1 MAGETVYADLNIGPG
16 KRCGKLQSLPQP
28 GTSGCPRWHR
38 TALWAAWTGNLLLGV
53 GVVAMG
59 CSFLHRQPENP
70 ETCKNGSGNGNV
82 GDGNTNLENITL
94 ELRKGLCLSKL
105 QEGEGC
111 KLCPM
116 GWTLHGTK
124 CYWVAEGVKPW
135 RESRED
141 CVNQGAELLM
151 PGHQAEL
158 GFVKK
163 MVQKPTGYFWI
174 GLSIPSA
181 GKGWT
186 WLNGSPLD
194 QSRFQLSPG
203 NGSRA
208 CGAVREDR
216 ISSESCSSGLPWIC
230 QKEATQ
236 L

>member
-1 MAGETVYADLNIGPG
+1 D
-16 KRCGKLQSLPQP
+16 R
-28 GTSGCPRWHR
+28 GTSAAPP
-38 TALWAAWTGNLLLGV
+38 AL
-53 GVVAMG
+53 
-59 CSFLHRQPENP
+59 SPIQ
-70 ETCKNGSGNGNV
+70 
-82 GDGNTNLENITL
+82 
-94 ELRKGLCLSKL
+94 
-105 QEGEGC
+105 
-111 KLCPM
+111 
-116 GWTLHGTK
+116 
-124 CYWVAEGVKPW
+124 
-135 RESRED
+135 
-141 CVNQGAELLM
+141 
-151 PGHQAEL
+151 

-186 WLNGSPLD
+186 WLNGSCLD